1 MGLHVETEAS
11 KDPTYT
17 ALCDISSLQM
27 SCSKVFTSK
36 YGRGFGLVAL
46 LLPEDHQLNQPN
58 SVYGIFFYSTLMLL
72 AFINVRFVSRI
83 QVSTSISRLIIVLQ
97 HFCLFSFFSAS
108 PRCLAP
114 STWATSSTSSWR
126 SCAQSVSPPT
136 WSTLSSSYQASV
148 S

>member
-46 LLPEDHQLNQPN
+46 LLPEDHRLNQPN

-83 QVSTSISRLIIVLQ
+83 QLFLSFTSVLGSIYLVNVLLFISS
-97 HFCLFSFFSAS
+97 FCKLRNIKSAS
-108 PRCLAP
+108 PGHSAYQSHKRRVQSPKDSLAFKK
-114 STWATSSTSSWR
+114 
-126 SCAQSVSPPT
+126 
-136 WSTLSSSYQASV
+136 YI
-148 S
+148 